1 MQIKIKIE
9 DFYREEYRDKEFE
22 GEIRK
27 ALAPLGDV
35 VISEEP
41 DFLFCSCFGRKALK
55 YDCTRILF
63 IGENLRPD
71 FNLYDYAIGNDWLE
85 YEDRFL
91 RLPWYNFPGKRK
103 PNTWKALEK
112 HLVSDEELDARQ
124 KFCSFVVSNYGAN
137 PGREQAF
144 EALNAYKRVES
155 GGRSKNNQPDG
166 KPVADKLEFLRQ
178 CRFNIAI
185 ENARTAGYCT
195 EKIVDAFAAA
205 TVPIYWGDPAVER
218 IYNPEAFINCND
230 CENAQQIVEKVRA
243 VEENPDRWR
252 YMLRQP
258 AFLHPDQVRKELEE
272 DPLAEFIRYIVAQGP
287 EKSRRRS
294 PDFWQKNNEDKE
306 RQLARLAGMWWFKYY
321 AKGERYL
328 WRRARKSYRR

>member
-1 MQIKIKIE
+1 MQIKIKLV
-9 DFYREEYRDKEFE
+9 DFYREEYRDRDLE
-22 GEIRK
+22 GEVRK
-27 ALAPLGDV
+27 ALEPLGEV
-35 VISEEP
+35 VLSDEP
-41 DFLFCSCFGRKALK
+41 DFLFCSCFGKQALR
-55 YDCTRILF
+55 YDCTRILY
-63 IGENLRPD
+63 IAENLRPN
-71 FNLYDYAIGNDWLE
+71 FNLYDYAIGNDWLT

-91 RLPWYNFPGKRK
+91 RLPWYNFPGWARER
-103 PNTWKALEK
+103 TRLALKK
-112 HLVSDEELDARQ
+112 HEVSQEEMKSKK

-137 PGREQAF
+137 PRREQTF
-144 EALNAYKRVES
+144 EALSAYKRVES
-155 GGRSKNNQPDG
+155 GGRSRNNQPDG
-166 KPVADKLEFLRQ
+166 KPVEDKLAFLRQ
-178 CRFNIAI
+178 CRFNLAF
-185 ENARTAGYCT
+185 ENASTAGYCT

-230 CENAQQIVEKVRA
+230 CKTTQQIVEKVRA
-243 VEENPDRWR
+243 VEEDPQRWQ

-258 AFLHPDQVRKELEE
+258 AFLHPEQVERELNE

-306 RQLARLAGMWWFKYY
+306 RQMAKLADMWWFRYY

-328 WRRARKSYRR
+328 WRRRKK